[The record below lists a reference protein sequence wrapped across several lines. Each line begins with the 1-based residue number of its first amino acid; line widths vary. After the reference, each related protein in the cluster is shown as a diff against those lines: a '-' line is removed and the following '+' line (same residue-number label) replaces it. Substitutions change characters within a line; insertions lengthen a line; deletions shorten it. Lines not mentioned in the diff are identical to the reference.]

1 MYRVLRGEM
10 VKKDISVARLA
21 EMVGISE
28 RGMRNKISEETEFT
42 WSEVCKIQKIVNE
55 NMSKDELFMREDQT
69 A

>member
-1 MYRVLRGEM
+1 MYRNLKGEM
-10 VKKDISVARLA
+10 VKKNISTAKLA

-28 RGMRNKISEETEFT
+28 RGMRNKISEKTEFT
-42 WSEVCKIQKIVNE
+42 WREVCKIQKIVNE

>member
-10 VKKDISVARLA
+10 VKKDISVAKLA

-28 RGMRNKISEETEFT
+28 RGMRNKIGEETEFT
-42 WSEVCKIQKIVNE
+42 WREVCKIQKIVNK

-69 A
+69 T